1 MEERVM
7 GSKWICA
14 ALVGFLATVSPG
26 HSVAQMAGT
35 AVAVLQQSILTSSG
49 QQRVLAEGAPVTTGD
64 VVQTGPN
71 GQAQLLFE
79 DGTRIVVGR
88 NSNLVIETALF
99 RADRTAERFAINALR
114 GSFRFI
120 SGRSASAAYS
130 IRTPTATIGV
140 RGTTFD
146 FTVE

>member
-1 MEERVM
+1 MA
-7 GSKWICA
+7 SKWIFS

-26 HSVAQMAGT
+26 HLAAETAGT
-35 AVAVLQQSILTSSG
+35 AVAVLQQSILTASG
-49 QQRVLAEGAPVTTGD
+49 QQRVLAEGAPVATGD

-88 NSNLVIETALF
+88 NSNLVIESALF
-99 RADRTAERFAINALR
+99 RADKTAERLAINALR

-130 IRTPTATIGV
+130 IRTPTATLAV

-146 FTVE
+146 FTVD